1 MKLVLPLIIAL
12 LGATVAHSE
21 TLTISPQPIT
31 EWKAVYGVVETRNRV
46 PARARISGTIVE
58 LDVSEGDI
66 VTEGQ
71 RIALVKDDKLEFQ
84 LAALDAQ
91 ISALQAR
98 LKTAAEDLVR
108 GEQLIKR
115 GTITAQRLSLLQ
127 SQVDILNGEI
137 RGVEAQQLVID
148 QQVSEGEVLSPE
160 AGVVLSVPPAKG
172 SVITPGESIAVIGG
186 GGVFLRLSVP
196 ERHATSLNQGDE
208 ISMSEGQTGRLV
220 KIYPQIENGRVLA
233 DVEVTDLDDR
243 FVGRRVPVRLPVG
256 TRNALMVPQTAVSMQ
271 GGIDFITIQVNETPL
286 RRAVVLGAEVTL
298 DDAIWVE
305 VLTGVAAGDALVT
318 DHE

>member
-1 MKLVLPLIIAL
+1 MKLLLPLIITL
-12 LGATVAHSE
+12 LGTNIAHSE
-21 TLTISPQPIT
+21 TLTITPQPIT

-66 VTEGQ
+66 VTQGQ
-71 RIALVKDDKLEFQ
+71 RIALVKDNKLEFQ

-108 GEQLIKR
+108 GEELIKR

-137 RGVEAQQLVID
+137 RGVEAQQLVIG

-160 AGVVLSVPPAKG
+160 AGVVLAVPPAKG

-186 GGVFLRLSVP
+186 GGAFLRLSVP
-196 ERHATSLNQGDE
+196 ERHATSLSQGDE
-208 ISMSEGQTGRLV
+208 ISIGEGQTGRLV

-256 TRNALMVPQTAVSMQ
+256 TRNALMVPQSAVLMQ
-271 GGIDFITIQVNETPL
+271 GGIDFITVQVNDTPL

-298 DDAIWVE
+298 DGAIWVE
-305 VLTGVAAGDALVT
+305 VLTGVAAGDMLVT

>member
-1 MKLVLPLIIAL
+1 MKLLLPLIIAL

>member
-1 MKLVLPLIIAL
+1 MKLLIALIIAL
-12 LGATVAHSE
+12 FGASIANSE
-21 TLTISPQPIT
+21 TLTITPRPIT

-66 VTEGQ
+66 VTQGQ

-108 GEQLIKR
+108 GEALIKR

-160 AGVVLSVPPAKG
+160 AGVILSVPPSKG

-186 GGVFLRLSVP
+186 GGAFLRLSVP

-208 ISMSEGQTGRLV
+208 ISIGEGQTGRLA

-233 DVEVTDLDDR
+233 DVEVTGLDDR
-243 FVGRRVPVRLPVG
+243 FVCRRIPVRLPVG
-256 TRNALMVPQTAVSMQ
+256 SRDALMVPQAAVLMQ
-271 GGIDFITIQVNETPL
+271 GGIDFITVQVNDVPL

-298 DDAIWVE
+298 DGVLWVE
-305 VLTGVAAGDALVT
+305 VLTGVAAGDELVT

>member
-1 MKLVLPLIIAL
+1 MKLLPLLLIAL
-12 LGATVAHSE
+12 FGANMGHSKM
-21 TLTISPQPIT
+21 LTIAPQSII

-46 PARARISGTIVE
+46 PARARISGTIVV

-108 GEQLIKR
+108 GEELIKR

-127 SQVDILNGEI
+127 SQVDVLNGEI

-148 QQVSEGEVLSPE
+148 QQVSEGEVLAPE
-160 AGVVLSVPPAKG
+160 AGVILSVPPAKG
-172 SVITPGESIAVIGG
+172 SVITPGETIAVIGG
-186 GGVFLRLSVP
+186 GGAFLRLSVP

-208 ISMSEGQTGRLV
+208 ISIGEGQTGRLA

-233 DVEVTDLDDR
+233 DVEVTGLDDR

-256 TRNALMVPQTAVSMQ
+256 TRDALLVPQSAVLMQ
-271 GGIDFITIQVNETPL
+271 GGIDFITVQVNDEPL

-298 DDAIWVE
+298 DGVIWVE
-305 VLTGVAAGDALVT
+305 VLTGVAAGDTLVT

>member
-1 MKLVLPLIIAL
+1 MKLLLPLIIAL
-12 LGATVAHSE
+12 FGANIAHSE
-21 TLTISPQPIT
+21 TLTIAPQSIT
-31 EWKAVYGVVETRNRV
+31 EWKAVYGVVETHNRV
-46 PARARISGTIVE
+46 PARARISGTIVD

-66 VTEGQ
+66 VTQGQ
-71 RIALVKDDKLEFQ
+71 RIALVIDDKLEFQ

-127 SQVDILNGEI
+127 SQVDVLNGEI

-160 AGVVLSVPPAKG
+160 AGVVLSVPLAKG

-186 GGVFLRLSVP
+186 GGAFLRLSVP
-196 ERHATSLNQGDE
+196 ERHATSLNQGDQ
-208 ISMSEGQTGRLV
+208 ISIGEGQTGRLV

-233 DVEVTDLDDR
+233 DVEVTNLDDR
-243 FVGRRVPVRLPVG
+243 FVGRRIPVRLPVG

-271 GGIDFITIQVNETPL
+271 GGIDFITIQVNDTPL
-286 RRAVVLGAEVTL
+286 RRAVVLGPEVTL
-298 DDAIWVE
+298 GGAMWVE
-305 VLTGVAAGDALVT
+305 VLTGVAAGDALVI

>member
-1 MKLVLPLIIAL
+1 MKLLLPLIIAL
-12 LGATVAHSE
+12 LGANVAHSE
-21 TLTISPQPIT
+21 TLTITPQSIT
-31 EWKAVYGVVETRNRV
+31 EWKAVYGVVETRNRI

-58 LDVSEGDI
+58 LDVSEGDV

-108 GEQLIKR
+108 GEKLIKR

-137 RGVEAQQLVID
+137 RGVDAQQLVIN

-172 SVITPGESIAVIGG
+172 SVITPGETIAVIGG
-186 GGVFLRLSVP
+186 GGAFLRLSVP

-208 ISMSEGQTGRLV
+208 ISIGEGQSGRLV

-233 DVEVTDLDDR
+233 DVEVVDLDDR
-243 FVGRRVPVRLPVG
+243 FVGRRIPVRLPVG
-256 TRNALMVPQTAVSMQ
+256 TRDALMVPQSAILMQ
-271 GGIDFITIQVNETPL
+271 GGIDFITVQVNGEPL

-298 DDAIWVE
+298 DGVIWVE
-305 VLTGVAAGDALVT
+305 VLTGVAAGDELVT

>member
-1 MKLVLPLIIAL
+1 MKLLLPLIIAL

-256 TRNALMVPQTAVSMQ
+256 TRDALMVPQTAVSMQ

>member
-1 MKLVLPLIIAL
+1 MKLLLPLIITL
-12 LGATVAHSE
+12 LSANIAHSE
-21 TLTISPQPIT
+21 TLTITPQSIT

-66 VTEGQ
+66 VTQGQ

-91 ISALQAR
+91 ISALKAR

-108 GEQLIKR
+108 GEELIKH

-137 RGVEAQQLVID
+137 RGVEAQQRVIA

-160 AGVVLSVPPAKG
+160 AGVILAVPTAKG

-186 GGVFLRLSVP
+186 GGAFLRLSVP

-208 ISMSEGQTGRLV
+208 ISIGEGQTGRLV

-256 TRNALMVPQTAVSMQ
+256 TRNALMVPQTAVSIQ
-271 GGIDFITIQVNETPL
+271 GGIDFITVQVNDTPL
-286 RRAVVLGAEVTL
+286 RRAVVLGAEVVL
-298 DDAIWVE
+298 EDAIWVE
-305 VLTGVAAGDALVT
+305 VLTGVAAGDMLVT
-318 DHE
+318 NHE

>member
-1 MKLVLPLIIAL
+1 MKLLLPLIIAL

-66 VTEGQ
+66 VTQGQ

-208 ISMSEGQTGRLV
+208 ISIGKGQTGRLV

-233 DVEVTDLDDR
+233 DVEVADLDDR
-243 FVGRRVPVRLPVG
+243 FVGRRVPVRLPVE

-271 GGIDFITIQVNETPL
+271 GGIDFITVQVNETPL
-286 RRAVVLGAEVTL
+286 RRAVVLGAEVQL
-298 DDAIWVE
+298 GGVIWVE
-305 VLTGVAAGDALVT
+305 VLTGVAAGDTLVT

>member
-1 MKLVLPLIIAL
+1 MKLLLPLIIAL
-12 LGATVAHSE
+12 LGTTVAHSE

-58 LDVSEGDI
+58 LDISEGDI

>member
-1 MKLVLPLIIAL
+1 MKLLLPLIITL
-12 LGATVAHSE
+12 LGTNIAHSE
-21 TLTISPQPIT
+21 TLTITPQAIT

-66 VTEGQ
+66 VTQGQ
-71 RIALVKDDKLEFQ
+71 RIALVKDNKLEFQ

-108 GEQLIKR
+108 GEELIKR

-137 RGVEAQQLVID
+137 RGVEAQQLVIG

-160 AGVVLSVPPAKG
+160 AGVVLAVPPAKG

-186 GGVFLRLSVP
+186 GGAFLRLSVP
-196 ERHATSLNQGDE
+196 ERHATSLSQGDE
-208 ISMSEGQTGRLV
+208 ISIGEGQTGRLV

-256 TRNALMVPQTAVSMQ
+256 TRNALMVPQSAVLMQ
-271 GGIDFITIQVNETPL
+271 GGIDFITVQVNDTPL
-286 RRAVVLGAEVTL
+286 RRAVVLGAEVTF
-298 DDAIWVE
+298 DGAIWVE
-305 VLTGVAAGDALVT
+305 VLTGVAAGDMLVT

>member
-1 MKLVLPLIIAL
+1 MKLLLPLIIAL

-127 SQVDILNGEI
+127 SQVDILNGKI

-256 TRNALMVPQTAVSMQ
+256 TRDALMVPKTAVSMQ

>member
-1 MKLVLPLIIAL
+1 MKLLLPLIIAL
-12 LGATVAHSE
+12 FGANIAHSE
-21 TLTISPQPIT
+21 TLTIAPQSIT
-31 EWKAVYGVVETRNRV
+31 EWKAVYGVVETHNRV
-46 PARARISGTIVE
+46 PARARISGTIVD

-66 VTEGQ
+66 VTQGQ
-71 RIALVKDDKLEFQ
+71 RIALVIDDKLEFQ

-127 SQVDILNGEI
+127 SQVDVLNGEI

-160 AGVVLSVPPAKG
+160 AGVVLSVPLAKG

-186 GGVFLRLSVP
+186 GGAFLRLSVP
-196 ERHATSLNQGDE
+196 ERHATSLNQGDQ
-208 ISMSEGQTGRLV
+208 ISIGEGQTGRLV

-233 DVEVTDLDDR
+233 DVEVTNLDDR
-243 FVGRRVPVRLPVG
+243 FVGRRIPVRLPVG

-271 GGIDFITIQVNETPL
+271 GGIDFITIQVNDTPL
-286 RRAVVLGAEVTL
+286 RRAVVLGPEMTL
-298 DDAIWVE
+298 GGAMWVE
-305 VLTGVAAGDALVT
+305 VLTGVAAGDALVI